1 MRYFLV
7 VFVMSVAAVCLV
19 AGKRG
24 DVSRKPPIEIFDDM
38 VRQDKFRPQQPNGF
52 FGNGRT
58 SQPFVPGTVARGS
71 HYADDEVNTGVI
83 PGTTNFVGVI
93 PVEVNATMMARG
105 AQRYDISCRP
115 CHGALGDGNGITK
128 KLGMGVVA
136 NLHDARIVQLADGE
150 IFNTITHGKNLM
162 NGYGANINVE
172 DRWAIVA
179 YVRAL
184 QRARLATL
192 EDVPEQY
199 RSEMQ

>member
-1 MRYFLV
+1 
-7 VFVMSVAAVCLV
+7 
-19 AGKRG
+19 
-24 DVSRKPPIEIFDDM
+24 
-38 VRQDKFRPQQPNGF
+38 
-52 FGNGRT
+52 
-58 SQPFVPGTVARGS
+58 VARGS

>member
-7 VFVMSVAAVCLV
+7 VFVMTVAAVWLV

-38 VRQDKFRPQQPNGF
+38 VRQVKFRPQQPNGF
-52 FGNGRT
+52 FANGRT
-58 SQPFVPGTVARGS
+58 SQKFVAGTVARGS
-71 HYADDEVNTGVI
+71 HYADNEVNTGKV
-83 PGTTNFVGVI
+83 PGTTNFVAVV
-93 PVEVNATMMARG
+93 PVTVSATLMARG

-136 NLHDARIVQLADGE
+136 NLHDTRIVQLADGE

-162 NGYGANINVE
+162 SGYGANITIE

-184 QRARLATL
+184 QRSRLAVL
-192 EDVPEQY
+192 EDVPAEF
-199 RSEMQ
+199 RAEMQ